1 MSMLTFDSKGKLV
14 LSGAILGV
22 LAAILAKTGNPGK
35 NLRILASEAHVRTNV
50 EKLLKSKKV
59 NFSSREEGNEFVIET
74 E

>member
-1 MSMLTFDSKGKLV
+1 MSDYIEVDARGLSCPEPVMLT
-14 LSGAILGV
+14 
-22 LAAILAKTGNPGK
+22 AAALKKNPGK

-59 NFSSREEGNEFVIET
+59 NFNSREEGNEFVIET